1 MGYYVSL
8 TNAPRHRMSR
18 LRLLAHC
25 LMAMLLAASL
35 PAFGAAA
42 PLRIV
47 IPALH
52 PSSVGHAVYF
62 PKLLRLAL
70 DKTAAEGPYDIVEF
84 DQGLTSP
91 RQSTEIKNN
100 GVVTLMW
107 DGTNKQR
114 ETELYPVRV
123 SLLRHLND
131 YRVFLVREEDVA
143 RFGKIH
149 TLDQLRA
156 LKAGAG
162 VNWPSTAI
170 LQANGLPVV
179 TSIAYEYLFP
189 MLRAKRFDYMPR
201 GVYEAFHEQRF
212 NATHKLAIEPTIFLH
227 YPVPFYFFVSR
238 ENAALGQRVERGLKI
253 AIKDGSFDRLFASIP
268 AFRQAQAEIDSG
280 KRRVFELKT
289 L

>member
-1 MGYYVSL
+1 MYRFRVF
-8 TNAPRHRMSR
+8 SR
-18 LRLLAHC
+18 YLLAT
-25 LMAMLLAASL
+25 LLAMNL
-35 PAFGAAA
+35 PAFAAA
-42 PLRIV
+42 PPLRIV

-52 PSSVGHAVYF
+52 PSSAGHAIYF

-70 DKTAAEGPYDIVEF
+70 QKTSAEGPFEIAEYK
-84 DQGLTSP
+84 QSLTSP
-91 RQSTEIKNN
+91 RQATEIKNN

-114 ETELYPVRV
+114 EAELYPVRI

-131 YRVFLVREEDVA
+131 YRVFLIREEDAA
-143 RFGKIH
+143 RFSKIH
-149 TLDQLRA
+149 TLDQLRE

-170 LQANGLPVV
+170 LRANGIPVV

-201 GVYEAFHEQRF
+201 GVYEVFHEQRF
-212 NATHKLAIEPTIFLH
+212 NAVHKLAIEPTIFLH
-227 YPVPFYFFVSR
+227 YRVPFYFFVSR

-253 AIKDGSFDRLFASIP
+253 AIRDGSFDKLFASIP
-268 AFRQAQAEIDSG
+268 AFRQAQAEIDAR
-280 KRRVFELKT
+280 KRRIFELKT